1 VVLTSRRLFATLLAV
16 LCLLGSASFTAV
28 AQPGSPCPNK
38 TTPPP
43 PVDTSEKPKPGQQ
56 SPGPVPVPDKP
67 VGGDRMGECGVVAPQ
82 SATAPPADLTTA
94 SWVLADLDSG
104 DVIGAKDPHARHRP
118 ASLIKVL
125 LAIVV
130 MNELKMDTVVT
141 GTQED
146 ANQDGTR
153 VGMGPGGQYTVQQLF
168 LGLLMHSGNDVA
180 HALAMQLGSVD
191 KTVEKMNDTAR
202 KLGAMDTHTA
212 TPSGLDGPGMMTSA
226 YDMALFYREAMKH
239 PEFATAITTRQID
252 WPGYGTKP
260 GFKVNNDNRLLGR
273 YTGFLGGKT
282 GFTDDARHTY
292 LGGAEQNGRRLVV
305 VLMRGEQAP
314 VRLADQ
320 GGKLLTWG
328 FGLSGTKVEPVGTL
342 NTPKPTADNSPAPTT
357 GPATGGTSASGAP
370 TQPISNQG
378 GLLPTL
384 AMSIS
389 SVTILGFLIWR
400 IRLRYARQT
409 AGAVPPETDP
419 EKTMRI
425 DPIRD

>member
-1 VVLTSRRLFATLLAV
+1 MVLTSRRLFATLFAV
-16 LCLLGSASFTAV
+16 LCLIGSAGFTAV
-28 AQPGSPCPNK
+28 AQPGTPCPNK

-43 PVDTSEKPKPGQQ
+43 PVDTSEKPKPGEQ

-67 VGGDRMGECGVVAPQ
+67 VGGARMGECGVIAPQ
-82 SATAPPADLTTA
+82 SATAPPADVTSA
-94 SWVLADLDSG
+94 SWLLADLDSG
-104 DVIGAKDPHARHRP
+104 NVIGAKDPHARHRP

-130 MNELKMDTVVT
+130 MKDLKMDTVVT
-141 GTQED
+141 GTSED

-153 VGMGPGGQYTVQQLF
+153 VGMGAGGQYTVQQLF
-168 LGLLMHSGNDVA
+168 QALLMHSGNDAA
-180 HALAMQLGSVD
+180 HALAVQLGSVD
-191 KTVEKMNDTAR
+191 KAVQKMNDTAHA
-202 KLGAMDTHTA
+202 LGAMDTHTA

-239 PEFATAITTRQID
+239 PEFATAITTKQID
-252 WPGYGTKP
+252 WPGYGNKP
-260 GFKVNNDNRLLGR
+260 GFKVNNDNRLLGK
-273 YTGFLGGKT
+273 YDGFLGGKT

-314 VRLADQ
+314 VKMADQ

-328 FGLSGTKVEPVGTL
+328 FGLPKVQPVGTL
-342 NTPKPTADNSPAPTT
+342 NTPKPAAATDDNPDPA
-357 GPATGGTSASGAP
+357 ASVSTGGTSTAAP
-370 TQPISNQG
+370 VKPISNQG
-378 GLLPTL
+378 GILPTA
-384 AMSIS
+384 AMSIAA
-389 SVTILGFLIWR
+389 VTILGFLIWR
-400 IRLRYARQT
+400 IRLRYARRT
-409 AGAVPPETDP
+409 ASVPPETDP

>member
-1 VVLTSRRLFATLLAV
+1 VVLTPRRLFATLLAV
-16 LCLLGSASFTAV
+16 LCLFGSASFAAA
-28 AQPGSPCPNK
+28 AQPGGACPNK
-38 TTPPP
+38 TTPPA

-56 SPGPVPVPDKP
+56 SPGAVPVPDQP
-67 VGGDRMGECGVVAPQ
+67 VGGARMAECGVIAP
-82 SATAPPADLTTA
+82 AGAAAPPADVTTA

-104 DVIGAKDPHARHRP
+104 DVVGAKDPHARHRP

-130 MNELKMDTVVT
+130 MNDLQMDTVVT

-146 ANQDGTR
+146 ANQDGTK

-168 LGLLMHSGNDVA
+168 LALLMHSGNDAA
-180 HALAMQLGSVD
+180 HALAVQLGSVEEAVD
-191 KTVEKMNDTAR
+191 KMNAMAR

-226 YDMALFYREAMKH
+226 YDMALFYREAMTH
-239 PEFATAITTRQID
+239 PEFATAITTKQID

-260 GFKVNNDNRLLGR
+260 GFKVNNDNRLLGK
-273 YTGFLGGKT
+273 YDGFLGGKT

-314 VRLADQ
+314 VRMADQ

-328 FGLSGTKVEPVGTL
+328 FGLPKVQGVGTL
-342 NTPKPTADNSPAPTT
+342 NMPKPTTPGADPVPAGGASSSSDAA
-357 GPATGGTSASGAP
+357 GPV
-370 TQPISNQG
+370 QPISNQG

-384 AMSIS
+384 AMSVS
-389 SVTILGFLIWR
+389 AVTILGFLIWR
-400 IRLRYARQT
+400 IRLRSARPT
-409 AGAVPPETDP
+409 PVPPETDP

-425 DPIRD
+425 DPFRD

>member
-1 VVLTSRRLFATLLAV
+1 
-16 LCLLGSASFTAV
+16 
-28 AQPGSPCPNK
+28 
-38 TTPPP
+38 
-43 PVDTSEKPKPGQQ
+43 VDTSENPKPGQQ
-56 SPGPVPVPDKP
+56 SPGAVPVPDKP
-67 VGGDRMGECGVVAPQ
+67 VGGARMAECGVIAP
-82 SATAPPADLTTA
+82 AGAAAPPADVTTA

-104 DVIGAKDPHARHRP
+104 DVVGAKDPHARHRP

-130 MNELKMDTVVT
+130 MNDLQMDTVVT

-146 ANQDGTR
+146 ANQDGTK

-168 LGLLMHSGNDVA
+168 LALLMHSGNDAA
-180 HALAMQLGSVD
+180 HALAMQLGSVEVAVD
-191 KTVEKMNDTAR
+191 KMNAMAR

-226 YDMALFYREAMKH
+226 YDMALFYREAMTH
-239 PEFATAITTRQID
+239 PEFATAITTKQID

-260 GFKVNNDNRLLGR
+260 GFKVNNDNRLLGK
-273 YTGFLGGKT
+273 YDGFLGGKT

-292 LGGAEQNGRRLVV
+292 LGGAEQKGRRLVV
-305 VLMRGEQAP
+305 VLLRGEQTP
-314 VRLADQ
+314 VRMADQ

-328 FGLSGTKVEPVGTL
+328 FGLPKVEGVGTL
-342 NTPKPTADNSPAPTT
+342 NMPKPAKPGADPVPA
-357 GPATGGTSASGAP
+357 GGDAP
-370 TQPISNQG
+370 SSSDAAAPVRPISNQG

-389 SVTILGFLIWR
+389 AVTILGFLIWR
-400 IRLRYARQT
+400 IRLRSARPT
-409 AGAVPPETDP
+409 AAAPAETDP
-419 EKTMRI
+419 EKTVRI

>member
-1 VVLTSRRLFATLLAV
+1 VVLTSRRLFASLLTV
-16 LCLLGSASFTAV
+16 LCLLGSASFAAA
-28 AQPGSPCPNK
+28 AQPDGSCPNK
-38 TTPPP
+38 TTPPA

-56 SPGPVPVPDKP
+56 SPGPVPVPEQP
-67 VGGDRMGECGVVAPQ
+67 AGGARMAECGIVAP
-82 SATAPPADLTTA
+82 AGAAAPPADVTTA

-130 MNELKMDTVVT
+130 LNELKMDTVVT

-146 ANQDGTR
+146 ANQAGTK

-168 LGLLMHSGNDVA
+168 LALLMHSGNDAA
-180 HALAMQLGSVD
+180 HALAVQLGSVD
-191 KTVEKMNDTAR
+191 KTVDKMNATAR
-202 KLGAMDTHTA
+202 ELGAMDTHTA

-273 YTGFLGGKT
+273 YDGFLGGKT

-292 LGGAEQNGRRLVV
+292 LGGAEQNGRRLAV
-305 VLMRGEQAP
+305 VLLRGEQAP
-314 VRLADQ
+314 VRMADQ

-328 FGLSGTKVEPVGTL
+328 FGLPKVPGVGTL
-342 NTPKPTADNSPAPTT
+342 NTPKPTAANDPAPAA
-357 GPATGGTSASGAP
+357 GVATGGTSTSAAP
-370 TQPISNQG
+370 VQPISNQG

-389 SVTILGFLIWR
+389 AVTILGFLIWR
-400 IRLRYARQT
+400 IRLRYARPT
-409 AGAVPPETDP
+409 AAVPPETDP

>member
-82 SATAPPADLTTA
+82 SATAPPADVTTA

-409 AGAVPPETDP
+409 AGAVAPETDP

>member
-16 LCLLGSASFTAV
+16 LCLFGSASFAV
-28 AQPGSPCPNK
+28 AAQPGGSCPNK
-38 TTPPP
+38 TTPPA

-56 SPGPVPVPDKP
+56 SPDPVPVPDKP
-67 VGGDRMGECGVVAPQ
+67 VGGARMAECGVVAPGGV
-82 SATAPPADLTTA
+82 AAPPADVTSA
-94 SWVLADLDSG
+94 SWVLADLDNG

-130 MNELKMDTVVT
+130 LNELKMDTVVT

-191 KTVEKMNDTAR
+191 KTVEKMNATAR

-314 VRLADQ
+314 VRMADQ

-328 FGLSGTKVEPVGTL
+328 FGLSGNKVEPVGTL
-342 NTPKPTADNSPAPTT
+342 NTRKPTTADNSPDP
-357 GPATGGTSASGAP
+357 TGGVAADGTSTAAP
-370 TQPISNQG
+370 VRPISNQG

-389 SVTILGFLIWR
+389 AVTILGFLIWR

-409 AGAVPPETDP
+409 AAVPPETDP

>member
-1 VVLTSRRLFATLLAV
+1 VVLTSRRLFATLLTV
-16 LCLLGSASFTAV
+16 LCLLGFASFTAA
-28 AQPGSPCPNK
+28 AQPGGPCPNK
-38 TTPPP
+38 TTPPA

-56 SPGPVPVPDKP
+56 SPGPVPVPQQP
-67 VGGDRMGECGVVAPQ
+67 VGGPRMAECGVVAP
-82 SATAPPADLTTA
+82 AGAAAPPADVTTA

-191 KTVEKMNDTAR
+191 KTVEKMNATAR
-202 KLGAMDTHTA
+202 ALGAMDTHTA

-273 YTGFLGGKT
+273 YAGFLGGKT

-292 LGGAEQNGRRLVV
+292 LGGAEQNGRRLAV

-314 VRLADQ
+314 VRMADQ

-328 FGLSGTKVEPVGTL
+328 FGLSGSKIEPVGSL
-342 NTPKPTADNSPAPTT
+342 NTPKPTAGSDPAPAA
-357 GPATGGTSASGAP
+357 GVSTGGASTSAAP
-370 TQPISNQG
+370 VQPIANQG

-389 SVTILGFLIWR
+389 AVTILGFLIWR
-400 IRLRYARQT
+400 IRLRSARPT
-409 AGAVPPETDP
+409 AAVPPETDP